1 MYYHFILHSHT
12 LGQNGLQGK
21 IPGELASLNLTA
33 IDLLENELTGTVPE
47 ELYTLTE
54 LNYLNLG
61 FNKLTGTVA
70 SELGNMNKL
79 SEYPKM
85 SFCTASDP
93 CCPWLLTTT
102 IFFHLQYMQNCNSVP
117 HD

>member
-1 MYYHFILHSHT
+1 MFALPHSV
-12 LGQNGLQGK
+12 GQNGLQGK

-79 SEYPKM
+79 SEYHQRCLFVLY
-85 SFCTASDP
+85 SF
-93 CCPWLLTTT
+93 LTLAVLG
-102 IFFHLQYMQNCNSVP
+102 F
-117 HD
+117 